1 MAAML
6 SVAQVADRLSV
17 SKEFVRNL
25 IRTGELKATDLGS
38 FYRIEQA
45 DLDAYLKE
53 RTK

>member
-1 MAAML
+1 MPAML
-6 SVAQVADRLSV
+6 SVAQAAAQLNV
-17 SKEFVRNL
+17 SETFVRRL
-25 IRTGELKATDLGS
+25 IRNGELKATDLGS